1 MLWKLPVVILLGC
14 LLGLSLLVIGAL
26 SIQAI
31 QYKRHLNS
39 CICEIAGNREG
50 PRVSMSV
57 DFTERNTEDSES
69 VQALMGLHNAN
80 YREPD
85 EEIELRDIS

>member
-1 MLWKLPVVILLGC
+1 
-14 LLGLSLLVIGAL
+14 
-26 SIQAI
+26 
-31 QYKRHLNS
+31 
-39 CICEIAGNREG
+39 
-50 PRVSMSV
+50 MSV